1 MWVKNNT
8 GSGYGSN
15 GRGQGRE
22 DGSHY
27 DRVSHEAPMHIP
39 CCPLLSSSFF
49 LPVTLCP
56 PTSTNASSALIAC
69 LPTGIVNPRMNLG
82 AAAAVVHLHLRLPL
96 RRARKKSFGEGEGS
110 RWRGREREVD

>member
-8 GSGYGSN
+8 GSGCGSK
-15 GRGQGRE
+15 GTGGRE
-22 DGSHY
+22 EAIMT
-27 DRVSHEAPMHIP
+27 VSHEAPMHIP